1 MLEPPSADNIYATIL
16 VEIFLNSS
24 LLGNKDSNF
33 YFKYVHDQDLYK
45 LWILFLIMTACYTV
59 EIMKDGLPFKLFF
72 ICRGNMIALE

>member
-1 MLEPPSADNIYATIL
+1 M
-16 VEIFLNSS
+16 
-24 LLGNKDSNF
+24 DSNF

-72 ICRGNMIALE
+72 ICRGNTIALL